1 MIQCVGGLCSIKP
14 QLSPATLLQIAF
26 IGALLFALWQVVI
39 RYQQI
44 GTSSGN
50 GTKPTGLDAVEKGD
64 STTTKSS
71 SAEHVPYDL
80 EKRAIFLKRWMMVA
94 HESQFKK
101 SGDYR
106 TYVIADIPFL
116 IIKGKDDKLRAFHN
130 VCRHRAYTVVRRPC
144 GNTAKLAC
152 RYHGWQY
159 STAGQLIKAPEFMDV
174 PDFDKSTNGLFEV
187 HLRIDCRRFIFVNFA
202 TELNDAF
209 PWSDT
214 ASPVLTNLSLVN
226 PVEWEIEVDVGWR
239 IASLLPWFIDPANFT
254 GGMRGRKWLTS
265 VLSHQPQLEYVD
277 DASFICRLG
286 NSGLLIVSALPVGYG
301 KTLVKNTFVP
311 LGADNSQPNDVQ
323 NLVNA
328 EISRAAVSLKKDM
341 KASTLLDFRQSVI
354 RERLDKFARHIDH
367 HRRLERV
374 AGRKI
379 NAAVRVTGHDD
390 IDEEAEALCNAL
402 SGNGNETT
410 SMCMMGQGGE
420 LEW

>member
-1 MIQCVGGLCSIKP
+1 M
-14 QLSPATLLQIAF
+14 F
-26 IGALLFALWQVVI
+26 
-39 RYQQI
+39 
-44 GTSSGN
+44 
-50 GTKPTGLDAVEKGD
+50 
-64 STTTKSS
+64 
-71 SAEHVPYDL
+71 
-80 EKRAIFLKRWMMVA
+80 
-94 HESQFKK
+94 
-101 SGDYR
+101 
-106 TYVIADIPFL
+106 
-116 IIKGKDDKLRAFHN
+116 
-130 VCRHRAYTVVRRPC
+130 
-144 GNTAKLAC
+144 
-152 RYHGWQY
+152 
-159 STAGQLIKAPEFMDV
+159 
-174 PDFDKSTNGLFEV
+174 
-187 HLRIDCRRFIFVNFA
+187 LRIDQHR
-202 TELNDAF
+202 L
-209 PWSDT
+209 
-214 ASPVLTNLSLVN
+214 
-226 PVEWEIEVDVGWR
+226 G
-239 IASLLPWFIDPANFT
+239 LLPWFIDPANFT

>member
-1 MIQCVGGLCSIKP
+1 MIECVGGLCSIKP

-26 IGALLFALWQVVI
+26 IGAILFALWQVVI

-130 VCRHRAYTVVRRPC
+130 
-144 GNTAKLAC
+144 
-152 RYHGWQY
+152 Y
-159 STAGQLIKAPEFMDV
+159 SIAGQLIKAPEFMDV
-174 PDFDKSTNGLFEV
+174 SGFDKSTNGLFEV

-214 ASPVLTNLSLVN
+214 TSPVLTNLSLVN

-286 NSGLLIVSALPVGYG
+286 NSGLLIISALPIGYG

-311 LGADNSQPNDVQ
+311 LSADNSQPNDVQ

-328 EISRAAVSLKKDM
+328 EISRAV
-341 KASTLLDFRQSVI
+341 SVI

-379 NAAVRVTGHDD
+379 NAAVRVTGHDA